1 MKKRMVAGLLA
12 AACLMGMC
20 SCGSTDSSADSGK
33 RDKQAKTASLDE
45 NAEVAYINVWMRLF
59 GLSHSSVYEGRE
71 EACQEQL
78 KDWNGEPSGE
88 IPAAYFQTLYLNNG
102 KFDYYYYVGDIV
114 NGMKLAVSGTVSKDK
129 EDALAFSP
137 QVIRSYNNDDYT
149 LEKIIHYPEET
160 EQEYSR
166 RGSMM
171 YNQLKTGSETQGLY
185 LRNAYNCGQDKHR
198 YLQNA
203 YVWNAEEQDW
213 VSFAGVGKNVFLPI
227 LSKGDYLVTEQQGY
241 TLSTEQAGESFSLYF
256 SDAAFREDQPISYTI
271 TFDSD
276 HTWSSDWQD
285 GYHGKWELLDE
296 NLLLLYPPEDG
307 YTPNAVSIFYVDF
320 AEDAVYMPLF
330 VKSETML
337 PEVQQ
342 IVLEDEV
349 K

>member
-88 IPAAYFQTLYLNNG
+88 ISAAWFNTLYLNDG
-102 KFDYYYYVGDIV
+102 KFDYYYGNIGDT
-114 NGMKLAVSGTVSKDK
+114 KFAVSGTVSKNK
-129 EDALAFSP
+129 EDALAFSS
-137 QVIRSYNNDDYT
+137 QVIRSYNKDDYT
-149 LEKIIHYPEET
+149 LEEIIHYPEET

-166 RGSMM
+166 RGLMM

-185 LRNAYNCGQDKHR
+185 LKAYNCRQDKYR

-227 LSKGDYLVTEQQGY
+227 LSKGDYLVAEQQGY

-256 SDAAFREDQPISYTI
+256 SDAALREENPSSYTSHLIRIPPGHQIGRMAFMANGNCWMKICCSCIRRETI
-271 TFDSD
+271 TR
-276 HTWSSDWQD
+276 QI
-285 GYHGKWELLDE
+285 
-296 NLLLLYPPEDG
+296 LYPFF
-307 YTPNAVSIFYVDF
+307 TWISQK
-320 AEDAVYMPLF
+320 MPCMCLY
-330 VKSETML
+330 L
-337 PEVQQ
+337 
-342 IVLEDEV
+342 
-349 K
+349 

>member
-1 MKKRMVAGLLA
+1 MVAGLLA

-88 IPAAYFQTLYLNNG
+88 ISAAWFNTLYLNDG
-102 KFDYYYYVGDIV
+102 KFDYYYGNIGDT
-114 NGMKLAVSGTVSKDK
+114 KFAVSGTVSKNK
-129 EDALAFSP
+129 EDALAFSS
-137 QVIRSYNNDDYT
+137 QVIRSYNKDDYT
-149 LEKIIHYPEET
+149 LEEIIHYPEET

-166 RGSMM
+166 RGLMM

-185 LRNAYNCGQDKHR
+185 LKAYNCRQDKYR

-213 VSFAGVGKNVFLPI
+213 VSFCRCRKECLPSDFIQRGLPGRRAAGLYAFYGTSRGIIFVVFFRC
-227 LSKGDYLVTEQQGY
+227 SVTG
-241 TLSTEQAGESFSLYF
+241 GES
-256 SDAAFREDQPISYTI
+256 I
-271 TFDSD
+271 
-276 HTWSSDWQD
+276 
-285 GYHGKWELLDE
+285 LLHHH
-296 NLLLLYPPEDG
+296 
-307 YTPNAVSIFYVDF
+307 I
-320 AEDAVYMPLF
+320 
-330 VKSETML
+330 
-337 PEVQQ
+337 
-342 IVLEDEV
+342 
-349 K
+349 

>member
-166 RGSMM
+166 SGLMM

-296 NLLLLYPPEDG
+296 NLLLLYPPGDD
-307 YTPNAVSIFYVDF
+307 YTPNTVSIFYVDF
-320 AEDAVYMPLF
+320 AEDAVYTPLF

>member
-1 MKKRMVAGLLA
+1 
-12 AACLMGMC
+12 
-20 SCGSTDSSADSGK
+20 
-33 RDKQAKTASLDE
+33 
-45 NAEVAYINVWMRLF
+45 
-59 GLSHSSVYEGRE
+59 
-71 EACQEQL
+71 
-78 KDWNGEPSGE
+78 
-88 IPAAYFQTLYLNNG
+88 
-102 KFDYYYYVGDIV
+102 
-114 NGMKLAVSGTVSKDK
+114 
-129 EDALAFSP
+129 
-137 QVIRSYNNDDYT
+137 
-149 LEKIIHYPEET
+149 
-160 EQEYSR
+160 
-166 RGSMM
+166 MM

-185 LRNAYNCGQDKHR
+185 LKAYNCRQDKYR

-227 LSKGDYLVTEQQGY
+227 LSKGDYLVAEQQGY

-256 SDAAFREDQPISYTI
+256 SDAALREENPSSYTI

-276 HTWSSDWQD
+276 STWSSDWQD
-285 GYHGKWELLDE
+285 GFHGKWELLDE

>member
-166 RGSMM
+166 SGLMM

-320 AEDAVYMPLF
+320 TEDAVYTPLF

>member
-88 IPAAYFQTLYLNNG
+88 ISAAWFNTLYLNDG
-102 KFDYYYYVGDIV
+102 KFDYYYGNIGDT
-114 NGMKLAVSGTVSKDK
+114 KFAVSGTVSKNK
-129 EDALAFSP
+129 EDALAFSS
-137 QVIRSYNNDDYT
+137 QVIRSYNKDDYT
-149 LEKIIHYPEET
+149 LEEIIHYPEET

-166 RGSMM
+166 RGLMM

-185 LRNAYNCGQDKHR
+185 LKAYNCRQDKYR

-213 VSFAGVGKNVFLPI
+213 VSFAGVGKNVLPGFFSPFPHGTAS
-227 LSKGDYLVTEQQGY
+227 LSVI
-241 TLSTEQAGESFSLYF
+241 
-256 SDAAFREDQPISYTI
+256 R
-271 TFDSD
+271 
-276 HTWSSDWQD
+276 
-285 GYHGKWELLDE
+285 
-296 NLLLLYPPEDG
+296 
-307 YTPNAVSIFYVDF
+307 
-320 AEDAVYMPLF
+320 
-330 VKSETML
+330 
-337 PEVQQ
+337 
-342 IVLEDEV
+342 
-349 K
+349 